1 MCLRVS
7 VSVLVVMLID
17 WKVVI
22 CLLYLCNMLAV
33 AECEL
38 RNSAL
43 AEDGML
49 VSIGIVV
56 RY

>member
-7 VSVLVVMLID
+7 LSVLVVMLID

-38 RNSAL
+38 RNSAV
-43 AEDGML
+43 AEDGMFA
-49 VSIGIVV
+49 SIGIVV